1 MVSSLLCALLFT
13 ILIELA
19 MLWLLTEWDEKT
31 ALASVGMNVLTN
43 VPLNLFVFW
52 VDDSWLTILVGEVL
66 VVMVETLIFFHYKKP
81 FSRAFIISLLCNATS
96 YFVGLL
102 FTLALFLQVG

>member
-19 MLWLLTEWDEKT
+19 MLWLLTEWDKKT

-66 VVMVETLIFFHYKKP
+66 VVMVHYQ
-81 FSRAFIISLLCNATS
+81 RI
-96 YFVGLL
+96 
-102 FTLALFLQVG
+102 